1 MLKFLK
7 LYFFS
12 FFAILTFNL
21 QAQVSFDAKVS
32 KKKLGL
38 NERLRIDF
46 EMNENGDNFNPPPFT
61 NFQIISGPQQA
72 VSRSWVNGVQSFS
85 KTYTYFLTPRNK
97 GKLIIGQAEVKINGE
112 IYKTSPIEI
121 EVTNAVKKPNDPN
134 NVDGQ
139 IDGNIHLV
147 AEVSN
152 PNPYLNE
159 GISITYKLYFRNP
172 ISVSDVSELE
182 TPSYGDFWS
191 HLIKIGRAEIN
202 MRGSF
207 KGEPYNEV
215 IWRKAVLYPQK
226 SGNLVLDPLTLNLT
240 LSLPSNRRDLFGR
253 RILTQSQKTITTGK
267 KLIKVKDLPEK
278 NKPDNFSGA
287 VGKFDFDLILN
298 KDVLKASESFQA
310 KIKVRGKGNLN
321 LFNLPSINVP
331 NTLEVYE
338 PEHDEKVKVTLSGIQ
353 GTVEDSYTI
362 VPQFQGKY
370 PIPSI
375 EFTYFD
381 PKLENYKTLFSQ
393 ELIVD
398 VFEGPTSGLPSVN
411 NNLSKSKNSIVPN
424 DSSFRFIK
432 LDTKLQQK
440 NQKIF
445 WRSYLFWTLLFIP
458 IFLII
463 TSILIKKY
471 VLNKTEDLI
480 IRKQKRAQ
488 QLAKRYLSSA
498 KKVIQDQT
506 RFYEA
511 LERALHNYLKA
522 KLKIE
527 TTELSKSKIQKL
539 LNDKGIDKQISSEYV
554 EVIENCERARYA
566 PGSSINT
573 EEDLKK
579 SGELIS
585 KIDRQLSYLF

>member
-7 LYFFS
+7 LYFFC
-12 FFAILTFNL
+12 FFVILTFNL

-32 KKKLGL
+32 KKRLGL

-46 EMNENGDNFNPPPFT
+46 EMNENGDNFNPPPFK

-85 KTYTYFLTPRNK
+85 KTYTYFLTPRSK
-97 GKLIIGQAEVKINGE
+97 GNFTIGQAEVTINGE

-134 NVDGQ
+134 NVEGQ

-159 GISITYKLYFRNP
+159 GITIIYKLYFRNP

-202 MRGSF
+202 MRGTF
-207 KGEPYNEV
+207 KGESYNEV
-215 IWRKAVLYPQK
+215 VWRKAVLYPQK
-226 SGNLVLDPLTLNLT
+226 SGNLILEPLTLDLT

-253 RILTQSQKTITTGK
+253 RILTQSQKTITTGEK
-267 KLIKVKDLPEK
+267 VIKVKDLPKK
-278 NKPDNFSGA
+278 NKPENFSGA

-298 KDVLKASESFQA
+298 KNALKASESFQA
-310 KIKVRGKGNLN
+310 KIKVKGKGNLN

-338 PEHDEKVKVTLSGIQ
+338 PEHNEKVKVTLSGIQ

-381 PKLENYKTLFSQ
+381 PKLEAYKTLFSQ

-398 VFEGPTSGLPSVN
+398 VYDGPTSGLPSVN
-411 NNLSKSKNSIVPN
+411 NSLSKSKNSIVPN

-445 WRSYLFWTLLFIP
+445 WRSYLFWALLFIP
-458 IFLII
+458 IVLII

-471 VLNKTEDLI
+471 ILNQTEDLTT
-480 IRKQKRAQ
+480 RKQKRAQ
-488 QLAKRYLSSA
+488 QLAKKYLSSA
-498 KKVIQDQT
+498 KKVIQDQAK
-506 RFYEA
+506 FYEA

-573 EEDLKK
+573 KEDLEK

-585 KIDRQLSYLF
+585 KIDRQI

>member
-12 FFAILTFNL
+12 FFVILTFNL

-32 KKKLGL
+32 KKRLGL

-46 EMNENGDNFNPPPFT
+46 EMNENGDNFNPPPFK

-85 KTYTYFLTPRNK
+85 KTYTYFLTPRSK
-97 GKLIIGQAEVKINGE
+97 GNFTIGQAEVTINGE

-134 NVDGQ
+134 NVEGQ

-159 GISITYKLYFRNP
+159 GITIIYKLYFRNP

-202 MRGSF
+202 MRGTF
-207 KGEPYNEV
+207 KGESYNEV
-215 IWRKAVLYPQK
+215 VWRKAVLYPQK
-226 SGNLVLDPLTLNLT
+226 SGNLILEPLTLDLT

-253 RILTQSQKTITTGK
+253 SILTQSQKTITTGEK
-267 KLIKVKDLPEK
+267 VIKVKDLPKK
-278 NKPDNFSGA
+278 NKPENFSGA

-298 KDVLKASESFQA
+298 KNTLKASESFQA

-338 PEHDEKVKVTLSGIQ
+338 PEHNEKVKVTLSGIQ
-353 GTVEDSYTI
+353 GTVEDTYTI

-381 PKLENYKTLFSQ
+381 PKLEAYKTLFSQ

-398 VFEGPTSGLPSVN
+398 VYDGPTSGLPSVN
-411 NNLSKSKNSIVPN
+411 NSLSKSKNSIVPN

-458 IFLII
+458 IVLII

-471 VLNKTEDLI
+471 ILNQTEDLTT
-480 IRKQKRAQ
+480 RKQKRAQ
-488 QLAKRYLSSA
+488 QLAKKYLSSA
-498 KKVIQDQT
+498 KKVIQDQAK
-506 RFYEA
+506 FYEA

-527 TTELSKSKIQKL
+527 TIELSKSKIQKL

-573 EEDLKK
+573 KEDLEK

-585 KIDRQLSYLF
+585 KIDRQI

>member
-12 FFAILTFNL
+12 FFVILTFNL

-32 KKKLGL
+32 KKRLGL

-46 EMNENGDNFNPPPFT
+46 EMNENGDNFNPPLFK

-85 KTYTYFLTPRNK
+85 KTYTYFLTPRSK
-97 GKLIIGQAEVKINGE
+97 GNFTIGQAEVTINGE

-134 NVDGQ
+134 NVEGQ

-159 GISITYKLYFRNP
+159 GITIIYKLYFRNP

-202 MRGSF
+202 MRGTF
-207 KGEPYNEV
+207 KGESYNEV
-215 IWRKAVLYPQK
+215 VWRKAVLYPQK
-226 SGNLVLDPLTLNLT
+226 SGNLILEPLTLDLT

-253 RILTQSQKTITTGK
+253 RILTQSQKTITTGEK
-267 KLIKVKDLPEK
+267 VIKVKDLPKK
-278 NKPDNFSGA
+278 NKPENFSGA

-298 KDVLKASESFQA
+298 KNTLKASESFQA

-338 PEHDEKVKVTLSGIQ
+338 PEHNEKVKVTLSGIQ
-353 GTVEDSYTI
+353 GTVEDTYTI

-381 PKLENYKTLFSQ
+381 PKLEAYKTLFSQ

-398 VFEGPTSGLPSVN
+398 VYDGPTSGLPSVN
-411 NNLSKSKNSIVPN
+411 NSLSKSKNSIVPN

-458 IFLII
+458 IVLII

-471 VLNKTEDLI
+471 ILNQTEDLTT
-480 IRKQKRAQ
+480 RKQKRAQ
-488 QLAKRYLSSA
+488 QLAKKYLSSA
-498 KKVIQDQT
+498 KKVIQDQAK
-506 RFYEA
+506 FYEA

-539 LNDKGIDKQISSEYV
+539 LNDKGIDKQISSEYL

-573 EEDLKK
+573 KEDLEK
-579 SGELIS
+579 SSELIS
-585 KIDRQLSYLF
+585 KIDRQI

>member
-12 FFAILTFNL
+12 FFVILTFNL

-32 KKKLGL
+32 KKRLGL

-46 EMNENGDNFNPPPFT
+46 EMNENGDNFSPPPFK

-85 KTYTYFLTPRNK
+85 KTYTYFLTPRSK
-97 GKLIIGQAEVKINGE
+97 GNFTIGQAEVTINGE

-134 NVDGQ
+134 NVEGQ

-159 GISITYKLYFRNP
+159 GITIVYKLYFRNP
-172 ISVSDVSELE
+172 ISVSDVSEIE

-253 RILTQSQKTITTGK
+253 RILTQSQRTITTGEK
-267 KLIKVKDLPEK
+267 VIKVKDLPEK
-278 NKPDNFSGA
+278 NKPDNFAGA

-298 KDVLKASESFQA
+298 KDALKASESFQA

-338 PEHDEKVKVTLSGIQ
+338 PEHNEKIKVTLSGIQ

-381 PKLENYKTLFSQ
+381 PKLEAYKTLFSQ

-398 VFEGPTSGLPSVN
+398 VFDGPTSGLTSVN
-411 NNLSKSKNSIVPN
+411 NSLSNSKNSIVPN
-424 DSSFRFIK
+424 DNSFRFIK

-440 NQKIF
+440 KQKIF
-445 WRSYLFWTLLFIP
+445 WRSYLFWSLLFIP

-471 VLNKTEDLI
+471 VLNKTEDLTT
-480 IRKQKRAQ
+480 RKQKRAQ
-488 QLAKRYLSSA
+488 LLAKKYLSSA
-498 KKVIQDQT
+498 KKVIQDQA

-539 LNDKGIDKQISSEYV
+539 LNDKGIEKQISLEYV

-585 KIDRQLSYLF
+585 KIDRQI

>member
-12 FFAILTFNL
+12 FFVILTFNL

-32 KKKLGL
+32 KKRLGL

-46 EMNENGDNFNPPPFT
+46 EMNENGDNFNPPQFK

-85 KTYTYFLTPRNK
+85 KTYTYFLTPRSK
-97 GKLIIGQAEVKINGE
+97 GTFTIGQAEVTINGE

-134 NVDGQ
+134 NVEGQ

-159 GISITYKLYFRNP
+159 GITIIYKLYFRNP

-202 MRGSF
+202 MRGTF
-207 KGEPYNEV
+207 KGESYNEV
-215 IWRKAVLYPQK
+215 VWRKAVLYPQK
-226 SGNLVLDPLTLNLT
+226 SGNLILEPLTLDLT

-253 RILTQSQKTITTGK
+253 RILTQSQKTITTGEK
-267 KLIKVKDLPEK
+267 VIKVKDLPKK
-278 NKPDNFSGA
+278 NKPENFSGA

-298 KDVLKASESFQA
+298 KNALKASESFQA

-338 PEHDEKVKVTLSGIQ
+338 PEHNEKVKVTLSGIQ

-381 PKLENYKTLFSQ
+381 PKLEAYKTLFSQ

-411 NNLSKSKNSIVPN
+411 NSLSKSKNSIVPN

-458 IFLII
+458 IVLII

-471 VLNKTEDLI
+471 ILNQTEDLTT
-480 IRKQKRAQ
+480 RKQKRAQ
-488 QLAKRYLSSA
+488 QLAKKYLSSA
-498 KKVIQDQT
+498 KKVIQDQAK
-506 RFYEA
+506 FYEA

-573 EEDLKK
+573 KEDLEK

-585 KIDRQLSYLF
+585 KIDRQI

>member
-12 FFAILTFNL
+12 FFVILTFNL

-32 KKKLGL
+32 KKRLGL

-46 EMNENGDNFNPPPFT
+46 EMNENGDNFNPPLFK

-85 KTYTYFLTPRNK
+85 KTYTYFLTPRSK
-97 GKLIIGQAEVKINGE
+97 GNFTIGQAEVTINGE

-134 NVDGQ
+134 NVEGQ

-159 GISITYKLYFRNP
+159 GITIIYKLYFRNP

-207 KGEPYNEV
+207 KGESYNEV
-215 IWRKAVLYPQK
+215 VWRKAVLYPQK
-226 SGNLVLDPLTLNLT
+226 SGNLVLEPLTLDLT

-253 RILTQSQKTITTGK
+253 RILTQSQKTITTGEK
-267 KLIKVKDLPEK
+267 VIKVKDLPEK

-298 KDVLKASESFQA
+298 KNTLKASESFQA

-338 PEHDEKVKVTLSGIQ
+338 PEHNEKVKVTLSGIQ

-381 PKLENYKTLFSQ
+381 PKLEAYKTLFSQ

-398 VFEGPTSGLPSVN
+398 VFEGPTSGLPPVN
-411 NNLSKSKNSIVPN
+411 NSLSKSKNSIVPN

-445 WRSYLFWTLLFIP
+445 WRSYLFWALLSIP
-458 IFLII
+458 FFLII

-471 VLNKTEDLI
+471 VLNKTEDLTT
-480 IRKQKRAQ
+480 RKQKRAQ

-498 KKVIQDQT
+498 KKVIQDQA
-506 RFYEA
+506 RFYAA

-539 LNDKGIDKQISSEYV
+539 LNEKGIDKQISSEYV

-573 EEDLKK
+573 KEDLEK

-585 KIDRQLSYLF
+585 KIDRQI

>member
-12 FFAILTFNL
+12 FFVILTFNL

-32 KKKLGL
+32 KKRLGL

-46 EMNENGDNFNPPPFT
+46 EMNENGDNFNPPPFK

-85 KTYTYFLTPRNK
+85 KTYTYFLTPRSK
-97 GKLIIGQAEVKINGE
+97 GNFTIGQAEVTINGE

-134 NVDGQ
+134 NVEGQ

-159 GISITYKLYFRNP
+159 GITIIYKLYFRNP

-202 MRGSF
+202 MRGTF
-207 KGEPYNEV
+207 KGESYNEV
-215 IWRKAVLYPQK
+215 VWRKAVLYPQK
-226 SGNLVLDPLTLNLT
+226 SGNLILEPLTLDLT

-253 RILTQSQKTITTGK
+253 RILTQSQKTITTGEK
-267 KLIKVKDLPEK
+267 VIKVKDLPKK
-278 NKPDNFSGA
+278 NKPENFSGA

-298 KDVLKASESFQA
+298 KNALKASESFQA

-338 PEHDEKVKVTLSGIQ
+338 PEHNEKVKVTLSGIQ

-375 EFTYFD
+375 EFNYFD
-381 PKLENYKTLFSQ
+381 PKLEAYKTLFSQ

-398 VFEGPTSGLPSVN
+398 VYDGPTSGLPSVN
-411 NNLSKSKNSIVPN
+411 NSLSKSKNSIVPN

-445 WRSYLFWTLLFIP
+445 WRSYLFWALLFIP
-458 IFLII
+458 ILLII
-463 TSILIKKY
+463 TSIFIKKY
-471 VLNKTEDLI
+471 ILNQTEDLTT
-480 IRKQKRAQ
+480 RKQKRAQ
-488 QLAKRYLSSA
+488 QLAKKYLSSA
-498 KKVIQDQT
+498 KKVIQDQAK
-506 RFYEA
+506 FYEA

-573 EEDLKK
+573 KEDLEK

-585 KIDRQLSYLF
+585 KIDRQI

>member
-12 FFAILTFNL
+12 FFVILTFNL

-32 KKKLGL
+32 KKRLGL

-46 EMNENGDNFNPPPFT
+46 EMNENGDNFNPPLFK

-85 KTYTYFLTPRNK
+85 KTYTYFLTPRSK
-97 GKLIIGQAEVKINGE
+97 GNFTIGQAKVTINGE

-134 NVDGQ
+134 NVEGQ

-159 GISITYKLYFRNP
+159 GITIIYKLYFRNP

-202 MRGSF
+202 MRGTF
-207 KGEPYNEV
+207 KGESYNEV
-215 IWRKAVLYPQK
+215 VWRKAVLYPQK
-226 SGNLVLDPLTLNLT
+226 SGNLILEPLTLDLT

-253 RILTQSQKTITTGK
+253 RILTQSQKTITTGEK
-267 KLIKVKDLPEK
+267 VIKVKDLPKK
-278 NKPDNFSGA
+278 NKPENFSGA

-298 KDVLKASESFQA
+298 KNTLKASESFQA

-338 PEHDEKVKVTLSGIQ
+338 PEHNEKVKVTLSGIQ

-381 PKLENYKTLFSQ
+381 PKLEAYKTLFSQ

-398 VFEGPTSGLPSVN
+398 VYDGPTSGLPSVN
-411 NNLSKSKNSIVPN
+411 NSLSKSKNSIVPN

-458 IFLII
+458 IVLII

-471 VLNKTEDLI
+471 ILNQTEDLTT
-480 IRKQKRAQ
+480 RKQKRAQ
-488 QLAKRYLSSA
+488 QLAKKYLSSA
-498 KKVIQDQT
+498 KKVIQDQAK
-506 RFYEA
+506 FYEA

-573 EEDLKK
+573 KEDLEK

-585 KIDRQLSYLF
+585 KIDRQI

>member
-12 FFAILTFNL
+12 FFVILTFNL

-32 KKKLGL
+32 KKRLGL

-46 EMNENGDNFNPPPFT
+46 EMNENGDNFNPPLFK

-85 KTYTYFLTPRNK
+85 KTYTYFLTPRSK
-97 GKLIIGQAEVKINGE
+97 GNFTIGQAEVTINGE

-134 NVDGQ
+134 NVEGQ
-139 IDGNIHLV
+139 IDENIHLV

-159 GISITYKLYFRNP
+159 GITIIYKLYFRNP

-202 MRGSF
+202 MRGTF
-207 KGEPYNEV
+207 KGESYNEV
-215 IWRKAVLYPQK
+215 VWRKAVLYPQK
-226 SGNLVLDPLTLNLT
+226 SGNLILEPLTLDLT

-253 RILTQSQKTITTGK
+253 RILTQSQKTITTGEK
-267 KLIKVKDLPEK
+267 VIKVKDLPKK
-278 NKPDNFSGA
+278 NKPENFSGA

-298 KDVLKASESFQA
+298 KNTLKASESFQA

-338 PEHDEKVKVTLSGIQ
+338 PEHNEKVKVTLSGIQ

-381 PKLENYKTLFSQ
+381 PKLEAYKTLFSQ

-398 VFEGPTSGLPSVN
+398 VYDGPTSGLPSVN
-411 NNLSKSKNSIVPN
+411 SGLSKSKNSIVPN

-458 IFLII
+458 IVLII

-471 VLNKTEDLI
+471 ILNQTEDLTT
-480 IRKQKRAQ
+480 RKQKRAQ
-488 QLAKRYLSSA
+488 QLAKKYLSSA
-498 KKVIQDQT
+498 KKVIQDQAK
-506 RFYEA
+506 FYEA

-573 EEDLKK
+573 KEDLEK

-585 KIDRQLSYLF
+585 KIDRQI

>member
-12 FFAILTFNL
+12 FFVILTFNL

-32 KKKLGL
+32 KKRLGL

-46 EMNENGDNFNPPPFT
+46 EMNENGDNFNPPPFK

-85 KTYTYFLTPRNK
+85 KTYTYFLTPRSK
-97 GKLIIGQAEVKINGE
+97 GNFTIGQAEVTINGE

-134 NVDGQ
+134 NVEGQ

-159 GISITYKLYFRNP
+159 GITIIYKLYFRNP

-202 MRGSF
+202 MRGTF
-207 KGEPYNEV
+207 KGESYNEV
-215 IWRKAVLYPQK
+215 VWRKAVLYPQK
-226 SGNLVLDPLTLNLT
+226 SGNLILEPLTLDLT

-253 RILTQSQKTITTGK
+253 RILTQSQKTITTGEK
-267 KLIKVKDLPEK
+267 VIKVKDLPKK
-278 NKPDNFSGA
+278 NKPENFSGA
-287 VGKFDFDLILN
+287 VGKFDFDLILSKN
-298 KDVLKASESFQA
+298 ALKASESFQA

-338 PEHDEKVKVTLSGIQ
+338 PEHNEKVKVTLTGIQ
-353 GTVEDSYTI
+353 GSVEDSYTI
-362 VPQFQGKY
+362 VPEFQGKY

-375 EFTYFD
+375 EFIYFD
-381 PKLENYKTLFSQ
+381 PELEAYKTLFSQ

-398 VFEGPTSGLPSVN
+398 VYDGPTSGLPSVN
-411 NNLSKSKNSIVPN
+411 NSLSKSKNSIVPN

-445 WRSYLFWTLLFIP
+445 WRSYLFWALLFIP
-458 IFLII
+458 IVLII
-463 TSILIKKY
+463 ASILIKKY
-471 VLNKTEDLI
+471 ILNQTEDLTT
-480 IRKQKRAQ
+480 RKQKRAQ
-488 QLAKRYLSSA
+488 KLAKKYLSSA
-498 KKVIQDQT
+498 KKVIQDQAK
-506 RFYEA
+506 FYEA

-573 EEDLKK
+573 KEDLEK

-585 KIDRQLSYLF
+585 KIDRQI

>member
-12 FFAILTFNL
+12 FFVILTFNL

-32 KKKLGL
+32 KKRLGL

-46 EMNENGDNFNPPPFT
+46 EMNENGDNFNPPPFK

-85 KTYTYFLTPRNK
+85 KTYTYFLTPRSK
-97 GKLIIGQAEVKINGE
+97 GNFTIGQAEVTINGE

-134 NVDGQ
+134 NVEGQ

-159 GISITYKLYFRNP
+159 GITIIYKLYFRNP

-202 MRGSF
+202 MRGTF
-207 KGEPYNEV
+207 KGESYNEV
-215 IWRKAVLYPQK
+215 VWRKAVLYPQK
-226 SGNLVLDPLTLNLT
+226 SGNLILEPLTLDLT

-253 RILTQSQKTITTGK
+253 RILTQSQKTITTGERV
-267 KLIKVKDLPEK
+267 IKVKDLPKK
-278 NKPDNFSGA
+278 NKPENFSGA

-298 KDVLKASESFQA
+298 KNALKASESFQA
-310 KIKVRGKGNLN
+310 KIKVKGKGNLN

-338 PEHDEKVKVTLSGIQ
+338 PEHNEKVKVTLSGIQ

-381 PKLENYKTLFSQ
+381 PKLEAYKTLFSQ

-398 VFEGPTSGLPSVN
+398 VYDGPTSGLPSVN
-411 NNLSKSKNSIVPN
+411 NSLSKSKNSIVPN

-445 WRSYLFWTLLFIP
+445 WRSYLFWALLFIP
-458 IFLII
+458 IVLII

-471 VLNKTEDLI
+471 ILNQTEDLTT
-480 IRKQKRAQ
+480 RKQKRAQ
-488 QLAKRYLSSA
+488 QLAKKYLSSA
-498 KKVIQDQT
+498 KKVIQDQAK
-506 RFYEA
+506 FYEA

-573 EEDLKK
+573 KEDLEK

-585 KIDRQLSYLF
+585 KIDRQI

>member
-12 FFAILTFNL
+12 FFVILTFNL

-32 KKKLGL
+32 KKRLGL

-46 EMNENGDNFNPPPFT
+46 EMNENGDNFNPPPFK

-85 KTYTYFLTPRNK
+85 KTYTYFLTPRSK
-97 GKLIIGQAEVKINGE
+97 GNFTIGQAEVTINGE

-134 NVDGQ
+134 NVEGQ

-159 GISITYKLYFRNP
+159 GITIIYKLYFRNP

-202 MRGSF
+202 MRGTF
-207 KGEPYNEV
+207 KGESYNEV
-215 IWRKAVLYPQK
+215 VWRKAVLYPQK
-226 SGNLVLDPLTLNLT
+226 SGNLILEPLTLDLT

-253 RILTQSQKTITTGK
+253 RILTQSQKTITTGEK
-267 KLIKVKDLPEK
+267 VIKVKELPKK
-278 NKPDNFSGA
+278 NKPENFSGA
-287 VGKFDFDLILN
+287 VGKFDFDLILSKN
-298 KDVLKASESFQA
+298 ALKASESFQA

-338 PEHDEKVKVTLSGIQ
+338 PEHNEKVKVTLTGIQ
-353 GTVEDSYTI
+353 GSVEDSYTI
-362 VPQFQGKY
+362 VPEFQGKY

-381 PKLENYKTLFSQ
+381 PKLEAYKTLFSQ

-398 VFEGPTSGLPSVN
+398 VYDGPTSGLPSVN
-411 NNLSKSKNSIVPN
+411 NSLSKSKNSIVPN

-445 WRSYLFWTLLFIP
+445 WRSYLFWALLFIP
-458 IFLII
+458 IVLII

-471 VLNKTEDLI
+471 ILNKTEDLTT
-480 IRKQKRAQ
+480 RKQKRAQ
-488 QLAKRYLSSA
+488 QLAKKYLSSA
-498 KKVIQDQT
+498 KKVIQDQAK
-506 RFYEA
+506 FYEA

-539 LNDKGIDKQISSEYV
+539 LNDKGIDKRISSEYV

-573 EEDLKK
+573 KEDLEK

-585 KIDRQLSYLF
+585 KIDRQI

>member
-12 FFAILTFNL
+12 FFVILAFNL

-32 KKKLGL
+32 KKRLGL

-46 EMNENGDNFNPPPFT
+46 EMNENGDNFNPPPFK

-85 KTYTYFLTPRNK
+85 KTYTYFLTPRSK
-97 GKLIIGQAEVKINGE
+97 GNFTIGQAEVTINGE

-134 NVDGQ
+134 NVEGQ

-159 GISITYKLYFRNP
+159 GITIIYKLYFRNP

-202 MRGSF
+202 MRGTF
-207 KGEPYNEV
+207 KGESYNEV
-215 IWRKAVLYPQK
+215 VWRKAVLYPQK
-226 SGNLVLDPLTLNLT
+226 SGNLILEPLTLDLT

-253 RILTQSQKTITTGK
+253 RILTQSQKTITTGEK
-267 KLIKVKDLPEK
+267 VIKVKDLPKK
-278 NKPDNFSGA
+278 NKPENFSGA

-298 KDVLKASESFQA
+298 KNTLKASESFQA

-338 PEHDEKVKVTLSGIQ
+338 PEHNEKVKVTLSGIQ

-381 PKLENYKTLFSQ
+381 PKLEAYKTLFSQ

-398 VFEGPTSGLPSVN
+398 VYDGPTSGLPSVN
-411 NNLSKSKNSIVPN
+411 NSLSKSKNSIVPN

-458 IFLII
+458 IVLII

-471 VLNKTEDLI
+471 ILNQTEDLTT
-480 IRKQKRAQ
+480 RKQKRAQ
-488 QLAKRYLSSA
+488 QLAKKYLSSA
-498 KKVIQDQT
+498 KKVIQDQAK
-506 RFYEA
+506 FYEA

-566 PGSSINT
+566 PGSSINSK
-573 EEDLKK
+573 EDLEK

-585 KIDRQLSYLF
+585 KIDRQI

>member
-12 FFAILTFNL
+12 FFVILTFNL

-32 KKKLGL
+32 KKRLGL

-46 EMNENGDNFNPPPFT
+46 EMNENGDNFNPPPFK

-85 KTYTYFLTPRNK
+85 KTYTYFLTPRSK
-97 GKLIIGQAEVKINGE
+97 GNFTIGQAEVTINGE

-134 NVDGQ
+134 NVEGQ

-159 GISITYKLYFRNP
+159 GITIIYKLYFRNP

-202 MRGSF
+202 MRGTF
-207 KGEPYNEV
+207 KGESYNEV
-215 IWRKAVLYPQK
+215 VWRKAVLYPQK
-226 SGNLVLDPLTLNLT
+226 SGNLILEPLTLDLT

-253 RILTQSQKTITTGK
+253 RILTQSQKTITTGERV
-267 KLIKVKDLPEK
+267 IKVKDLPKK
-278 NKPDNFSGA
+278 NKPENFSGA

-298 KDVLKASESFQA
+298 KNALKASESFQA

-338 PEHDEKVKVTLSGIQ
+338 PEHNEKVKVTLSGIQ
-353 GTVEDSYTI
+353 GTVEDNYTI

-381 PKLENYKTLFSQ
+381 PKLEAYKTLFSQ

-398 VFEGPTSGLPSVN
+398 VYDGPASGLPSVN
-411 NNLSKSKNSIVPN
+411 NSLSKSKNSIVPN

-445 WRSYLFWTLLFIP
+445 WRSYLFWALLFIP
-458 IFLII
+458 IVLII
-463 TSILIKKY
+463 TSIFIKKY
-471 VLNKTEDLI
+471 ILNQTEDLTT
-480 IRKQKRAQ
+480 RKQKRAQ
-488 QLAKRYLSSA
+488 QLAKKYLSSA
-498 KKVIQDQT
+498 KKVIQDQAK
-506 RFYEA
+506 FYEA

-573 EEDLKK
+573 KEDLVK

-585 KIDRQLSYLF
+585 KIDRQI

>member
-12 FFAILTFNL
+12 FFVILTFNL

-32 KKKLGL
+32 KKRLGL

-46 EMNENGDNFNPPPFT
+46 EMNENGDNFNPPLFK

-85 KTYTYFLTPRNK
+85 KTYTYFLTPRSK
-97 GKLIIGQAEVKINGE
+97 GNFTIGQAEVTINGE

-134 NVDGQ
+134 NVEGQ

-159 GISITYKLYFRNP
+159 GITIVYKLYFRNP
-172 ISVSDVSELE
+172 ISVSDVSEIE

-202 MRGSF
+202 MRGTF
-207 KGEPYNEV
+207 KGESYNEV
-215 IWRKAVLYPQK
+215 VWRKAVLYPQK
-226 SGNLVLDPLTLNLT
+226 SGNLILEPLTLDLT

-253 RILTQSQKTITTGK
+253 RILTQSQKTITTGEK
-267 KLIKVKDLPEK
+267 VIKVKDLPKK
-278 NKPDNFSGA
+278 NKPENFSGA

-298 KDVLKASESFQA
+298 KDALKASESFQA

-338 PEHDEKVKVTLSGIQ
+338 PEHSEKVKVTLSGIQ
-353 GTVEDSYTI
+353 GTVEDTYTI

-381 PKLENYKTLFSQ
+381 PKLEAYKTLFSQ

-398 VFEGPTSGLPSVN
+398 VYDGPTSGLPSVN
-411 NNLSKSKNSIVPN
+411 NSLSKSKNSIVPN

-440 NQKIF
+440 KQKIF

-458 IFLII
+458 IVLII

-471 VLNKTEDLI
+471 ILNQTEDLTT
-480 IRKQKRAQ
+480 RKQKRAQ
-488 QLAKRYLSSA
+488 QLAKKYLSSA
-498 KKVIQDQT
+498 KKVIQDQAK
-506 RFYEA
+506 FYEA

-539 LNDKGIDKQISSEYV
+539 LNDKGIEKQISLEYV

-585 KIDRQLSYLF
+585 KIDRQI

>member
-12 FFAILTFNL
+12 FFVILTFNL

-32 KKKLGL
+32 KKRLGL

-46 EMNENGDNFNPPPFT
+46 EMNENGDNFNPPPFK

-85 KTYTYFLTPRNK
+85 KTYTYFLTPRSK
-97 GKLIIGQAEVKINGE
+97 GNFTIGQAEVTINGE

-134 NVDGQ
+134 NVEGQ

-159 GISITYKLYFRNP
+159 GITIIYKLYFRNP

-202 MRGSF
+202 MRGTF
-207 KGEPYNEV
+207 KGESYNEV
-215 IWRKAVLYPQK
+215 VWRKAVLYPQK
-226 SGNLVLDPLTLNLT
+226 SGNLILEPLTLDLT

-253 RILTQSQKTITTGK
+253 RILTQSQKTITTGEK
-267 KLIKVKDLPEK
+267 VIKVKDLPKK
-278 NKPDNFSGA
+278 NKPENFSGA

-298 KDVLKASESFQA
+298 KNALKASESFQA

-338 PEHDEKVKVTLSGIQ
+338 PEHNEKVKVTLSGIQ

-375 EFTYFD
+375 EFNYFD
-381 PKLENYKTLFSQ
+381 PKLEAYKTLFSQ

-398 VFEGPTSGLPSVN
+398 VYDGPTSGLPSVN
-411 NNLSKSKNSIVPN
+411 NSLSKSKNSIVPN

-445 WRSYLFWTLLFIP
+445 WRSYLFWALLFIP
-458 IFLII
+458 IVLII
-463 TSILIKKY
+463 ASILIKKY
-471 VLNKTEDLI
+471 ILNQTEDLTT
-480 IRKQKRAQ
+480 RKQKRAQ
-488 QLAKRYLSSA
+488 QLAKKYLSSA
-498 KKVIQDQT
+498 KKVIQDQAK
-506 RFYEA
+506 FYEA

-573 EEDLKK
+573 KEDLEK

-585 KIDRQLSYLF
+585 KIDRQI

>member
-12 FFAILTFNL
+12 FFVILTFNL

-32 KKKLGL
+32 KKRLGL

-46 EMNENGDNFNPPPFT
+46 EMNENGDNFNPPLFK

-85 KTYTYFLTPRNK
+85 KTYTYFLTPRSK
-97 GKLIIGQAEVKINGE
+97 GNFTIGQAEVTINGE
-112 IYKTSPIEI
+112 TYKTSPIEI

-134 NVDGQ
+134 NVEGQ
-139 IDGNIHLV
+139 IDENIHLV

-159 GISITYKLYFRNP
+159 GITIIYKLYFRNP

-202 MRGSF
+202 MRGTF
-207 KGEPYNEV
+207 KGESYNEV
-215 IWRKAVLYPQK
+215 VWRKAVLYPQK
-226 SGNLVLDPLTLNLT
+226 SGNLILEPLTLDLT

-253 RILTQSQKTITTGK
+253 RILTQSQKTITTGEK
-267 KLIKVKDLPEK
+267 VIKVKDLPKK
-278 NKPDNFSGA
+278 NKPENFSGA

-298 KDVLKASESFQA
+298 KNTLKASESFQA

-338 PEHDEKVKVTLSGIQ
+338 PEHNEKVKVTLSGIQ

-381 PKLENYKTLFSQ
+381 PKLEAYKTLFSQ

-398 VFEGPTSGLPSVN
+398 VYDGPTSGLPSVN
-411 NNLSKSKNSIVPN
+411 SGLSKSKNSIVPN

-445 WRSYLFWTLLFIP
+445 WRSYLFWALLFIP
-458 IFLII
+458 IVLII

-471 VLNKTEDLI
+471 ILNQTEDLT

-488 QLAKRYLSSA
+488 QLAKKYLSSA
-498 KKVIQDQT
+498 KKVIQDQAK
-506 RFYEA
+506 FYEA

-573 EEDLKK
+573 KEDLEK

-585 KIDRQLSYLF
+585 KIDRQI